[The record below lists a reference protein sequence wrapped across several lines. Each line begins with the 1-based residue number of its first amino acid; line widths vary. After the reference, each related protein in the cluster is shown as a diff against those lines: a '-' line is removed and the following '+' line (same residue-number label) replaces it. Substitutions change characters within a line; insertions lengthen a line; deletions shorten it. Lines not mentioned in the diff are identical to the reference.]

1 MKMKKKI
8 LYCLGAVLFFLVLA
22 YAFVPQVLS
31 GKIVN
36 QSDISGYVGM
46 SHEMNTWNAA
56 HPDDPTSWTD
66 SMFGGM
72 PTTTIS
78 APRQGDW
85 TQPIYDFLLTG
96 RRPATYLFISLLGA
110 FLLMLSLG
118 VDGLLA
124 VGGAIAVT
132 FCSYNFQIIQVGH
145 NTKMQAIAFMPW
157 VLAALVYTYRTIE
170 RKKYFPK
177 ALLGAVLFAF
187 ALSFQIKANHQQ
199 ITYYLALMVLLYAVV
214 YLVWLLTSPERRP
227 LLGRFFAASA
237 LLLVLGLAG
246 IATNANKLVPIYKYT
261 PHSMRGGSELAE
273 AGDGAAGLEMDYATA
288 WSYGWEELPNLL
300 IPNFNGGSS
309 AQEVGRDSETYQ
321 LLKDA
326 GQQNLEQVR
335 KNLPMYWGP
344 QPFTAGPM
352 YMGAITVFL
361 FVLGLGLCRG
371 KEKWWIVVCTVLAVL
386 LGLGSHLI
394 GFTKFWYDYVPF
406 YNKFRTVSMALV
418 VLQVSLP
425 MLAFLA
431 LNRFVHEETDP
442 QRLLRC
448 EFVAFLVTGGFC
460 FLCWLIPGIAGSF
473 QGAADAGQPD
483 VLREALAADRRTL
496 LREDALRSLLLIF
509 GAVALFHWGSRVP
522 KDAKE
527 TFRTQ
532 PQARVARRRT
542 AALGICVLILADL
555 FMAGHRYLGADDFVS
570 PRGFD
575 AQFDKR
581 PVDEAILADLDP
593 SYRVLDLTVSV
604 FNDSHPSYWHKNIG
618 GYSPAKLRRYQDV
631 IETYLTPEINA
642 LYRAL
647 NGAQTLGE
655 FEAALPETPVLS
667 ALNCRYII
675 VGEDIAPA
683 VNPAAFGTA
692 WFTAGRPSYA
702 SPQEEFAALG
712 AVAEQRIDAGG
723 DEIKLVSYAPNELHY
738 RIRTSQPRSAVFSE
752 IYYPEGWVARLEDG
766 SEVELYSVDWIL
778 RGADLPAGSHELVMR
793 FEPKSVSGSAA
804 VSRASSVL
812 LILLLLGSAALVVLE
827 ERKKMQ
833 DGS

>member
-1 MKMKKKI
+1 MKKKI
-8 LYCLGAVLFFLVLA
+8 LYGLGAVLFFLVLA

-46 SHEMNTWNAA
+46 SHEMNTWNAE

-66 SMFGGM
+66 SMFGGI

-78 APRQGDW
+78 APRRGDW
-85 TQPIYDFLLTG
+85 TQPVYDFLLTG
-96 RRPATYLFISLLGA
+96 RRPATYLFLSLLGA

-118 VDGLLA
+118 VDWLIA
-124 VGGAIAVT
+124 VGGAVAVT
-132 FCSYNFQIIQVGH
+132 FCAYNFQIIQVGH

-157 VLAALVYTYRTIE
+157 VLAALVYTYRTIAGK
-170 RKKYFPK
+170 RYFPK
-177 ALLGAVLFAF
+177 ALLGAALFAF

-199 ITYYLALMVLLYAVV
+199 ITYYLAIMVLLYALV
-214 YLVWLLTSPERRP
+214 YLVWILSSPERKP
-227 LLGRFFAASA
+227 LLGRFFVASA
-237 LLLVLGLAG
+237 LLLVLGCAG
-246 IATNANKLVPIYKYT
+246 IATNANKLVPVYKYT

-273 AGDGAAGLEMDYATA
+273 AGDGSAGLEMDYATA
-288 WSYGWEELPNLL
+288 WSYGWEELPNLM

-309 AQEVGRDSETYQ
+309 AQEVGRDSETYK
-321 LLKDA
+321 LLKSA

-361 FVLGLGLCRG
+361 FLFGLGLCRG
-371 KEKWWIVVCTVLAVL
+371 KEKWWIVICTVLAVL
-386 LGLGSHLI
+386 LALGSHLQW
-394 GFTKFWYDYVPF
+394 FTRLWYDYVPF

-425 MLAFLA
+425 VLGFLA
-431 LNRFVHEETDP
+431 LERYVRGEADRK
-442 QRLLRC
+442 RLMRS
-448 EFVAFLVTGGFC
+448 FQVAGVVALGFC
-460 FLCWLIPGIAGSF
+460 LLCWVFPGIAGSF
-473 QGAADAGQPD
+473 QGASDAGQPD
-483 VLREALAADRRTL
+483 VLRDALAADRRAL
-496 LREDALRSLLLIF
+496 LRDDAMRSFLLILGA
-509 GAVALFHWGSRVP
+509 GAVLRWGMSVP

-532 PQARVARRRT
+532 PEAGVARRRT
-542 AALGICVLILADL
+542 AALLVCLLVLVDL
-555 FMAGHRYLGADDFVS
+555 FFAGHRYLGADDFVT

-575 AQFDKR
+575 SQFDKR
-581 PVDEAILADLDP
+581 PVDEYILEDPDP

-618 GYSPAKLRRYQDV
+618 GYSPAKLRRYQDA

-655 FEAALPETPVLS
+655 FEDAMPETPVLN

-683 VNPAAFGTA
+683 VNAGAFGNA

-712 AVAEQRIDAGG
+712 AVAEQRVDAGD
-723 DEIKLVSYAPNELHY
+723 DEIALVSYAPNELRY
-738 RIRTSQPRSAVFSE
+738 RYKISQPRSAVFSE

-766 SEVELYSVDWIL
+766 SEVEVYSVDWIL

-804 VSRASSVL
+804 VSRASSIL
-812 LILLLLGSAALVVLE
+812 LILLLLGSAAYMVVD
-827 ERKKMQ
+827 ERKRVK
-833 DGS
+833 DGSQG